1 MNSREIV
8 NAFNDDIRSW
18 FLPALKLAL
27 GIEASVKECSPLMD
41 GDKLKC
47 VVAFEAVKGD
57 SRAIKMLKEWL
68 MNELGSEL
76 YKFVEDLDGKSL
88 VQLLASIPS
97 NTCLAFMF
105 YSLANGDTD
114 LARRHA
120 LLSSRD
126 CESMLLS
133 RLFEESQKY
142 CCDISDEG
150 FKLALLKLFYYHF

>member
-57 SRAIKMLKEWL
+57 SRAIKMLKE
-68 MNELGSEL
+68 
-76 YKFVEDLDGKSL
+76 
-88 VQLLASIPS
+88 
-97 NTCLAFMF
+97 
-105 YSLANGDTD
+105 
-114 LARRHA
+114 
-120 LLSSRD
+120 
-126 CESMLLS
+126 
-133 RLFEESQKY
+133 
-142 CCDISDEG
+142 
-150 FKLALLKLFYYHF
+150 